1 MTKNELV
8 IIKSYEW
15 NHLQNL
21 LDEIKDIVDK
31 IKQDDFHKPCLKSLS
46 NAIVRLEDFKDKL
59 TSEIAIQEALVNGSI
74 QKTK

>member
-1 MTKNELV
+1 MTKKELV
-8 IIKSYEW
+8 TIKLYEW

-21 LDEIKDIVDK
+21 FDEIKDIVDE
-31 IKQDDFHKPCLKSLS
+31 IEQDDFHRPCLKSLR

-59 TSEIAIQEALVNGSI
+59 LISGSI